1 MPEGIIMRPREG
13 DVLVSR
19 MPARVEHEV
28 SVVPRGPECVC
39 PNHNAA
45 IERARKLARERH
57 VDVWLTEDSI
67 HVLKIASFREDASI
81 PS

>member
-1 MPEGIIMRPREG
+1 MKPCEG

-28 SVVPRGPECVC
+28 SVVPQQAEFVC

-45 IERARKLARERH
+45 IERAQKLARERR

-67 HVLKIASFREDASI
+67 HVLKIASYRGDGKM
-81 PS
+81 PR